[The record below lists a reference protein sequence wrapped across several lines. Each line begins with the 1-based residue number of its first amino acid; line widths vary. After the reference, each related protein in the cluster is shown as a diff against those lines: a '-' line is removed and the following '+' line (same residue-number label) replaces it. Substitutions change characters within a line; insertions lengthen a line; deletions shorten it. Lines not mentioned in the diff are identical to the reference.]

1 MALTYNDK
9 DWQVRRKVEEKKSFG
24 VNGETYI
31 KIRYLIITA
40 GSSIEVCSIAYYP
53 VDNTTLHIIDDSYSL
68 LFDFYAFKQRR
79 AIYQALHLFTEDIE
93 KLIEKY
99 NITKESGIRVY

>member
-9 DWQVRRKVEEKKSFG
+9 DWQVRRMSKKSKTG
-24 VNGETYI
+24 TGLDYISITYSI
-31 KIRYLIITA
+31 LTA
-40 GSSIEVCSIAYYP
+40 GSTIEVCSIAYY
-53 VDNTTLHIIDDSYSL
+53 VEENATLHTNNFSYGLLQAMQSL
-68 LFDFYAFKQRR
+68 KQRR

>member
-1 MALTYNDK
+1 MALLYNDK
-9 DWQVRRKVEEKKSFG
+9 DWQVKRKAYKRKNSLSEDII
-24 VNGETYI
+24 YL
-31 KIRYLIITA
+31 RYFIETA
-40 GSSIEVCSIAYYP
+40 GSCIEVCSISYIP

-68 LFDFYAFKQRR
+68 LFGLYAFKQRR